1 MEPGISGFRGGR
13 QSRLA
18 ENWKDRLGED
28 RRTCHDQTTRDYQFV
43 LVASLGL
50 GCVAGDTTN
59 G

>member
-1 MEPGISGFRGGR
+1 MEPGISGFWGGR

-28 RRTCHDQTTRDYQFV
+28 RHDQTTRDYQFV